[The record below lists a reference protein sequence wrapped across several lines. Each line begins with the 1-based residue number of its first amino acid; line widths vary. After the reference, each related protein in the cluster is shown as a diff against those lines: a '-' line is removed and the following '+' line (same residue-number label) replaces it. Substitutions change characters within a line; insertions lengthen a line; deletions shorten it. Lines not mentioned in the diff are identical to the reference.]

1 MHTQGQRSCEDGGRD
16 WSDTSPS
23 QERQP
28 PPEASVIVLLQL
40 SETDTAGEPQSLLST
55 GIPGEAEETP
65 RRLLYD

>member
-1 MHTQGQRSCEDGGRD
+1 MHTQGKGHVKMEAEIGAIHLQA
-16 WSDTSPS
+16 

-28 PPEASVIVLLQL
+28 PPEASVTVSLQL
-40 SETDTAGEPQSLLST
+40 SETNTAGELST